1 MVTCSSKYAIHTKRN
16 GLFKGERGVEGMEFL
31 GVLKKEH
38 VENQGVNLK
47 KAGIPR
53 GVHKKPM

>member
-1 MVTCSSKYAIHTKRN
+1 MHTKRN
-16 GLFKGERGVEGMEFL
+16 GLFQGERGVEGMEFL